1 MASANIQGQI
11 EKIWAQALGKP
22 VAADDN
28 FFALGGHSLLG
39 VKVLAAIQEKL
50 KLEAEL
56 SLSELVEHPTLEEF
70 SDFIETTLMADED
83 SGTI

>member
-1 MASANIQGQI
+1 MASAQIQEQI
-11 EKIWAQALGKP
+11 GKIWALALGKP
-22 VAADDN
+22 VGADDN

-50 KLEAEL
+50 KLDAEL
-56 SLSELVEHPTLEEF
+56 SLSELVEHPSLEEF
-70 SDFIETTLMADED
+70 SGFIETMMAGED

>member
-1 MASANIQGQI
+1 MASAKIQEQI
-11 EKIWAQALGKP
+11 GVIWAQALGKP

-39 VKVLAAIQEKL
+39 VKVLAAVQEKL
-50 KLEAEL
+50 KLDAEL
-56 SLSELVEHPTLEEF
+56 SLSELMEHPSLEEF
-70 SDFIETTLMADED
+70 SNFIETSLMADED